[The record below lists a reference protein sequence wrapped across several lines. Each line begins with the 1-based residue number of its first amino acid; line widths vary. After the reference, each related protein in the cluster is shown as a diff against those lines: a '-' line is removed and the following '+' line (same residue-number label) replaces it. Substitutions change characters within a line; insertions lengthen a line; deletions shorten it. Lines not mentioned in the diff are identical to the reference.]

1 MEAGV
6 AIAEGEPKE
15 ATKSPSA
22 KSTTSPKSGR
32 KVARKGAG
40 TAILIPADARIVGSK
55 RFKVFSEQLTWPE
68 ARAKCEQMGGH
79 LAIVDSEE
87 ENRILT
93 SMIFTAQ
100 LESAWLGATDEKV
113 EGRWVW
119 VDGTEMRYANWDTAM
134 GQPNNKDTSGS
145 QEHYLLTRTPRGGAW
160 WDVPESYPHFHPG
173 YVCQWDVKT
182 TGEKASAAT
191 P

>member
-1 MEAGV
+1 M
-6 AIAEGEPKE
+6 
-15 ATKSPSA
+15 
-22 KSTTSPKSGR
+22 R
-32 KVARKGAG
+32 
-40 TAILIPADARIVGSK
+40 ADGSH
-55 RFKVFSEQLTWPE
+55 P
-68 ARAKCEQMGGH
+68 
-79 LAIVDSEE
+79 AIVDSEE

-145 QEHYLLTRTPRGGAW
+145 QEHYLRSRTPRGGAW

-182 TGEKASAAT
+182 TGERTLAAT